1 MSKRSEVKK
10 LFVEWLSNNN
20 LYTEF
25 CEELKAVGYDSI
37 DSYLGSLPNQ
47 LSFPG
52 YFIQDAFDFV
62 DSVTQNKKNAYPYWN
77 SAHWRWKDY
86 LSLKNISDKSEF
98 YES

>member
-10 LFVEWLSNNN
+10 LFREWLSNNN

-47 LSFPG
+47 
-52 YFIQDAFDFV
+52 
-62 DSVTQNKKNAYPYWN
+62 
-77 SAHWRWKDY
+77 
-86 LSLKNISDKSEF
+86 
-98 YES
+98 